1 MSARSSGSGNGRRPR
16 RADHVD
22 QGNKA
27 RLLARL
33 RRIEG
38 QVRGLQRMVEEERY
52 CPEVLEQLSS
62 VHESLRGVGQLLLR
76 NHLQNCA
83 TNAIRSGD
91 PARAARTYEELTELF
106 FKHAR

>member
-1 MSARSSGSGNGRRPR
+1 MREQQKPEAPR
-16 RADHVD
+16 RADAGGE
-22 QGNKA
+22 QNK
-27 RLLARL
+27 RRILLRL

-52 CPEVLEQLSS
+52 CPDVLEQLSA

-76 NHLQNCA
+76 NHLEHCA

-91 PARAARTYEELTELF
+91 AARAARTYEELTALF
-106 FKHAR
+106 YKHAR